1 MAKKELTI
9 LDKAKIEAE
18 KTAVELTAKYG
29 KEITPF
35 VFIIKAEPVIG
46 YMQEPDR
53 LSKMRAIDMYEQSKT
68 QAGDI
73 ILRTG
78 LLQAESDK
86 RILDESPENDTVYL
100 GAIDFATKFVKIAM
114 EQLKKK

>member
-1 MAKKELTI
+1 MDI
-9 LDKAKIEAE
+9 LEKAKAEAE
-18 KTAVELTAKYG
+18 AKALELSKTYG

-35 VFIIKAEPVIG
+35 VFIIKDEAIIG

-53 LSKMRAIDMYEQSKT
+53 LSKMRAIDMYEQSRT

-73 ILRTG
+73 ILKTG
-78 LLQAESDK
+78 LLQNESDK
-86 RILDESPENDTVYL
+86 RILDEKPENDSIYL
-100 GAIDFATKFVKIAM
+100 GAIEFATKFVLIAS